1 MIVDDLGSL
10 DKLSVLPFE
19 LLSQILEEYLDLE
32 SMMCVA
38 SANTALR
45 KLVSSLPLVLRIR
58 ESKELALPFILLR
71 HAQTAKFHTL
81 RDFKASLQTVTCD
94 ICGIKSQF
102 GTLANLLT
110 LRRVCYLCVSRSH
123 LCLPVPTD
131 LVKSMFGLDETC
143 LRDSGVRSARAI
155 STHVRRKNP
164 LRTSL
169 FGYEVE
175 IFHTFETVHNL
186 QDVIDAAVYEYS
198 KAGRPGILGLKS
210 HIVNFLDSDLLL
222 GPNVYHSADNYLDVH
237 LSEKVSVTGII
248 HAVNV
253 SWKGHADD
261 ARYAVVAP
269 MPHLRLLD
277 TLELGLTC
285 QGCLRD
291 RFYQPSWETVRKMNT
306 AFLQEQLL
314 VHIETCESAQMI
326 LQGQRLQFGEE
337 NAEIYKSGLK
347 GRMCEIWDPF
357 KDVKV
362 PAHIRKAVNDLECGI
377 ERTPN
382 QFRRRCAQIRD
393 MIEQAKPE
401 RDKKPQKRSGS
412 PKQAH
417 DGNACQVKAPPKKR
431 EDQLQKAVRLSQID
445 CEDIPEKMGRYTAVV
460 SQLE

>member
-19 LLSQILEEYLDLE
+19 LLSQILEEYLDLD

-45 KLVSSLPLVLRIR
+45 KLVSSLPLVQRIR
-58 ESKELALPFILLR
+58 ESKKLALPFIRLR

-102 GTLANLLT
+102 GPLANLLT

-155 STHVRRKNP
+155 STHVRQKIP

-210 HIVNFLDSDLLL
+210 HIVNFLDSYLQS
-222 GPNVYHSADNYLDVH
+222 GPDVYHSADDNLDVH
-237 LSEKVSVTGII
+237 LSEEVSVAGII
-248 HAVNV
+248 RAVNV
-253 SWKGHADD
+253 SWEGRAEA

-291 RFYQPSWETVRKMNT
+291 CFHQSAPEVARKVDT

-326 LQGQRLQFGEE
+326 LGGQCLRVDEE
-337 NAEIYKSGLK
+337 NDEIYKSGL
-347 GRMCEIWDPF
+347 RSRICEIWDPF
-357 KDVKV
+357 KDFKV
-362 PAHIRKAVNDLECGI
+362 PAHIQEAMQDLSFGI
-377 ERTPN
+377 ERTPG
-382 QFRRRCAQIRD
+382 QFRLRCAQVRD

-401 RDKKPQKRSGS
+401 QDKKCQKRSGA
-412 PKQAH
+412 PEQAH
-417 DGNACQVKAPPKKR
+417 NGNAFRVKAPPKKR
-431 EDQLQKAVRLSQID
+431 KTNCGKLRD
-445 CEDIPEKMGRYTAVV
+445 
-460 SQLE
+460 